1 MSKPAAPEILCLGCA
16 GVGKTSLI
24 KQLKQLKQLG
34 QSSASA
40 ADAAAAFEPEEPT
53 VGVELDRMTL
63 GDDRTAAVIR
73 EVGAA
78 MMATW
83 PSYVPACRC
92 LMFVVDRSNHAQLA
106 SAAAELHKLIA
117 LLPAATPVVV
127 VLNKCDRS
135 EVRRKNI
142 A

>member
-1 MSKPAAPEILCLGCA
+1 MSKPAAPEILCLGCV

-24 KQLKQLKQLG
+24 KQLKQLG
-34 QSSASA
+34 RSAAAAASA
-40 ADAAAAFEPEEPT
+40 AAEPEEPT

-63 GDDRTAAVIR
+63 GDRTAVVVR

-117 LLPAATPVVV
+117 LLPAATPVAV
-127 VLNKCDRS
+127 VLNKCDRP
-135 EVRRKNI
+135 EVRR
-142 A
+142 AMCRH